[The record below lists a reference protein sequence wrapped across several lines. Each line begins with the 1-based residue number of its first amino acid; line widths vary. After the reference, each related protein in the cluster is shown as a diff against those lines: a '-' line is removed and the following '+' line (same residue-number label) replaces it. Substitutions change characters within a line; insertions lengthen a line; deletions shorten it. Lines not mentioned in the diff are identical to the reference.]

1 MDKKQVVIVALLV
14 VAIVLSTASVM
25 MNFSVMNNIHISEAP
40 AVPQNSQVAVT
51 ILPTEENT
59 GGGVQNGVG

>member
-40 AVPQNSQVAVT
+40 VAPQNSEISLT
-51 ILPTEENT
+51 ILPTDKNIGE
-59 GGGVQNGVG
+59 GSQNGV